1 MHMSF
6 GLYRVVISSDG
17 DRLPD
22 GTAVYRFHCYC
33 LLPGSSFARARLPG
47 ASFATLIPTLDWL
60 LYTGENQLTTI
71 TKHRRLLAAAADR
84 IIEVLEAH
92 TYKGRPYNY
101 SDQLALLGHMS
112 PDTFVGELPVYRYTA
127 VEQGLMDEQIKASKG
142 SLPEV
147 PEVVCVGGCPAKPAL
162 STLH

>member
-33 LLPGSSFARARLPG
+33 ARPGSRAFLRLPT
-47 ASFATLIPTLDWL
+47 ASFSTLIPTLDWL
-60 LYTGENQLTTI
+60 LYTDENQLTTI

-127 VEQGLMDEQIKASKG
+127 VEQGLMDEQIRASEG

-147 PEVVCVGGCPAKPAL
+147 SEAVCVGGCPAKPSL
-162 STLH
+162 SSLH